1 MMTSNIRSQIIVK
14 STVWAHVYKKRTAS
28 DTQFTFSFLFREAV
42 NPDFTVLLGL
52 HKKVSH
58 CVTGLC
64 NLRLMPNGC
73 LQRHILIS
81 VA

>member
-52 HKKVSH
+52 H
-58 CVTGLC
+58 
-64 NLRLMPNGC
+64 
-73 LQRHILIS
+73 
-81 VA
+81 